1 MAIDVFIYL
10 RYNKIMKNQCC
21 QEGTK
26 KQKEIESLKG
36 DLDILNDINR
46 LRILCLLKGKKEACV
61 CEIYEAL
68 NLAQNLVSYHL
79 GKLKEA
85 GFVGSKKKGVW
96 MIYGLGKK
104 KINNFQS
111 LLNNLLSK

>member
-1 MAIDVFIYL
+1 MT
-10 RYNKIMKNQCC
+10 NQCC
-21 QEGTK
+21 QEGSK
-26 KQKEIESLKG
+26 KQKEIENLKN
-36 DLDILNDINR
+36 DMEILNDVNR
-46 LRILCLLKGKKEACV
+46 LRILCLLKGKKEVCV

-85 GFVGSKKKGVW
+85 GFVESKKEGVW
-96 MIYGLGKK
+96 IIYSLGKK

-111 LLNNLLSK
+111 SLNNLLTK